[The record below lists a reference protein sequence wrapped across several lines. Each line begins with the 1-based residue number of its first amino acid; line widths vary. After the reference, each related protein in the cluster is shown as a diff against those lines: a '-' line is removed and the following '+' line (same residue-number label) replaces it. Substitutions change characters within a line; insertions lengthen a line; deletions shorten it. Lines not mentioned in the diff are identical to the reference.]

1 MTGITAIAKKI
12 NDQAADYQIGQLQSL
27 RMQMKGM
34 KRTSSVIFNP
44 SRKSVNEAEGWA
56 FHTGGREELQF
67 NIGIESHADRFRF
80 GVAFSLEPSRSLPS
94 IATLL
99 PKIDR
104 FNEFVRNNSSDMDSF
119 RMWVWRGDKII
130 KPDTAVRQIA
140 EDEMEMPNFV
150 FLGRSVSVESVD
162 IPEVLTTFDQ
172 LLPLYAF
179 VESGALHNDLEA
191 FSGAHSP
198 FEFKVGVTTSDSDT
212 SVRKPQDEIS
222 VVLRSK
228 KIKRRL
234 QEELGKNIQLKLGDE
249 IRSGNGGR
257 IDFVVSFP
265 SGVFDFYEI
274 KPAVLARHAIRE
286 ALPQLLEYAY
296 RKGGKEARRLL
307 IASQAPLDRDSD
319 DFLSA
324 LRSKGLPVYY
334 KHVPID

>member
-67 NIGIESHADRFRF
+67 GIGIESHADRFRF

-104 FNEFVRNNSSDMDSF
+104 FNEFVRSNASDMDSF
-119 RMWVWRGDKII
+119 RMWVWRRDKII
-130 KPDTAVRQIA
+130 KQDTAVRQIA
-140 EDEMEMPNFV
+140 EDEMEMPNFI

-179 VESGALHNDLEA
+179 VESGDLHNDLEA
-191 FSGAHSP
+191 FSGEHLP
-198 FEFKVGVTTSDSDT
+198 FEFKVGVTISDWDT

-228 KIKRRL
+228 KIKRRVSRRGAR
-234 QEELGKNIQLKLGDE
+234 EEYPTK
-249 IRSGNGGR
+249 
-257 IDFVVSFP
+257 
-265 SGVFDFYEI
+265 
-274 KPAVLARHAIRE
+274 AR
-286 ALPQLLEYAY
+286 
-296 RKGGKEARRLL
+296 
-307 IASQAPLDRDSD
+307 
-319 DFLSA
+319 
-324 LRSKGLPVYY
+324 
-334 KHVPID
+334 